1 MLAEAK
7 PSPRPLPFRMKADEA
22 SQGAPSHLSA
32 SASSF
37 LGASNG
43 FTDASNGLPGA
54 HAWLPGPA
62 APAPV
67 AGMSGLDATSG
78 WPGMAS
84 TPYGALPSAGLPLPT
99 EAYTQGY
106 GAAQALGM
114 PPPAW
119 GPGAIGAPV
128 DAALLS
134 GAGMLPGAN
143 GIELAAMSHLGGAAA
158 FLGAGG
164 WPQTLQPAAG
174 GSMPLFAESSL
185 LASSPGGSSLA
196 SQVAAGAAG
205 LGPATL
211 SSDSVTL
218 EAPAAQG
225 LPLAG
230 TSPPVSGPVG
240 SADFTQAAAQ
250 AFAGRGA
257 NVGLGRF
264 CVRFSLFHRSWN
276 ARTDTF

>member
-1 MLAEAK
+1 M
-7 PSPRPLPFRMKADEA
+7 
-22 SQGAPSHLSA
+22 G
-32 SASSF
+32 
-37 LGASNG
+37 
-43 FTDASNGLPGA
+43 
-54 HAWLPGPA
+54 
-62 APAPV
+62 
-67 AGMSGLDATSG
+67 
-78 WPGMAS
+78 S

-143 GIELAAMSHLGGAAA
+143 GIGLAAMSHLGGAGA
-158 FLGAGG
+158 FLGASG

-185 LASSPGGSSLA
+185 LASSPGGSSIA

-250 AFAGRGA
+250 SFAGKRGEMLA
-257 NVGLGRF
+257 WEDSVFAFGHLIG
-264 CVRFSLFHRSWN
+264 
-276 ARTDTF
+276 A